1 MGSFYTLGIFIFP
14 ICCMPINW
22 LAEKN
27 ENNEVTQTSERAA
40 VCFKFF
46 FIRFTGRVYI
56 FVNGEFTAEYKKIKA
71 FSHL

>member
-1 MGSFYTLGIFIFP
+1 MGSFCTLGIFIFP
-14 ICCMPINW
+14 ICCKPINW
-22 LAEKN
+22 LAAQN

-40 VCFKFF
+40 VCLKLF

-71 FSHL
+71 FIHL

>member
-1 MGSFYTLGIFIFP
+1 MGSFCTLGIFIFP

-22 LAEKN
+22 LAEQN

-40 VCFKFF
+40 VCFKLF

-56 FVNGEFTAEYKKIKA
+56 FVNGEFTAGYRKIKA
-71 FSHL
+71 FRCL

>member
-1 MGSFYTLGIFIFP
+1 MDSFCTLGIFISP

-22 LAEKN
+22 LAEQN

-40 VCFKFF
+40 VYFKLF

-56 FVNGEFTAEYKKIKA
+56 FVNGVFTVEYMKIKA
-71 FSHL
+71 FNLL

>member
-14 ICCMPINW
+14 IGCKLINW
-22 LAEKN
+22 LAAQNK
-27 ENNEVTQTSERAA
+27 NNEVTQTSERAA
-40 VCFKFF
+40 VCLKLF

-71 FSHL
+71 FIHL

>member
-1 MGSFYTLGIFIFP
+1 MGSFCTLGIFIFP
-14 ICCMPINW
+14 ICCMPTNW
-22 LAEKN
+22 LAEQN

-40 VCFKFF
+40 VYFKLF

-56 FVNGEFTAEYKKIKA
+56 FVNGEFTVEYRKIKV

>member
-1 MGSFYTLGIFIFP
+1 MDSLCTLGIFIFS

-22 LAEKN
+22 LSEQN
-27 ENNEVTQTSERAA
+27 ENNEVTQTSERAT
-40 VCFKFF
+40 VYFKLF
-46 FIRFTGRVYI
+46 FIWFTGRVYI

>member
-1 MGSFYTLGIFIFP
+1 MGSFCTLGIFIFP
-14 ICCMPINW
+14 ICCMLANW
-22 LAEKN
+22 LAEQN

-40 VCFKFF
+40 VCFKLF

-56 FVNGEFTAEYKKIKA
+56 FVNGAFTVEYRKIKA